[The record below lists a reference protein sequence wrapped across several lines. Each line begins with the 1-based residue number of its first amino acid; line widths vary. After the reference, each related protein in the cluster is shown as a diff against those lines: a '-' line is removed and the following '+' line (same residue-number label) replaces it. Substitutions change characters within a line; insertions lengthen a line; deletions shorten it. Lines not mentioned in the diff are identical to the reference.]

1 VASLCAP
8 VFSFEHYI
16 DTNMVRAGVVSHPSM
31 WRFSGYSEIQE
42 PRRKNILI
50 DDARLQGLF
59 GAGTYAELT
68 TSHRGWIEEY
78 LGDAKKGRQGEW
90 TDSIAVGSK
99 AFTEKVKSLLGSYAK
114 GRDII
119 PPYNTFGHRKTQYRP

>member
-1 VASLCAP
+1 
-8 VFSFEHYI
+8 
-16 DTNMVRAGVVSHPSM
+16 
-31 WRFSGYSEIQE
+31 
-42 PRRKNILI
+42 LI
-50 DDARLQGLF
+50 DYERLQGLF
-59 GAGTYAELT
+59 VARTYAELT

-119 PPYNTFGHRKTQYRP
+119 PHTTLLDTEKHNIGPENTTHGT